1 MKFFLFRKE
10 VVSLFSET
18 KSNTGDGISVFGVPA
33 DSIANMTATVGAVH
47 LLFKDAGAYDN
58 FSGAT
63 QEGLEKVR
71 VSVSCTEGEEFELI
85 REIMEFIASDSKKS
99 VMVMDAVSGFST
111 FNRASDGAVLA
122 TIPAQPVIL
131 ATGDSAQ
138 NPASTEKTGTS
149 TTLIAGVTF
158 PSQTQRPSIDF
169 NSQSLSA
176 AADGARVGSS
186 VTWTNSGTDG
196 STFDIDGNTNDPLLR
211 PTSTV
216 NLAERAV
223 EFANNQA
230 AHLAAAKTVEGDY
243 TMYMVYS
250 DNQVRSVNQIYGS
263 SATTSKGF
271 GNGTTEDTMFFTFD
285 GNTGDPAALSLDTTE
300 FNTKQIKIQDPKL
313 DDVSSVGAASAG
325 AQICYVWVIRRDK
338 DFNIIV
344 HDYKGDVVGYLPAK
358 VGGEASDPGRTDG
371 DLTIDRLG
379 GDGSNTLWVGNIA
392 RFGVIETD
400 IGRSQAARIARELF
414 DTYNAFVF

>member
-1 MKFFLFRKE
+1 MKFFLFRRE

-33 DSIANMTATVGAVH
+33 DSIANMTATAGAVH

-58 FSGAT
+58 YNGAT
-63 QEGLEKVR
+63 TEGMEKVR

-85 REIMEFIASDSKKS
+85 REIMEFISSDSKKS

-122 TIPAQPVIL
+122 TIPAQPVLL

-149 TTLIAGVTF
+149 TTFIAGVTF
-158 PSQTQRPSIDF
+158 PSQTQRPSLDY

-176 AADGARVGSS
+176 AANGARVGSS
-186 VTWTNSGTDG
+186 VTWTNSGTG
-196 STFDIDGNTNDPLLR
+196 STTFDISANTNDPTLQSA
-211 PTSTV
+211 STV

-223 EFANNQA
+223 QFANNQA

-250 DNQVRSVNQIYGS
+250 DNQVRDINQIYGS
-263 SATTSKGF
+263 SATASEGF
-271 GNGTTEDTMFFTFD
+271 GAGTTEDKMFFTFD
-285 GNTGDPAALSLDTTE
+285 GNTGDPAELSLDTTE
-300 FNTKQIKIQDPKL
+300 FKTKATKIQDPKL
-313 DDVSSVGAASAG
+313 DDVGSVGAASSG

-338 DFNIIV
+338 NFNIIV
-344 HDYKGDVVGYLPAK
+344 HDYKGEVVGYLPAK
-358 VGGEASDPGRTDG
+358 VGGSATDPGRTDG

-414 DTYNAFVF
+414 ATYNAFVF

>member
-1 MKFFLFRKE
+1 MKFFLFRRE

-33 DSIANMTATVGAVH
+33 TSIANMSATQGAVH
-47 LLFKDAGAYDN
+47 LSFNDAGAYDN
-58 FSGAT
+58 YSGAST
-63 QEGLEKVR
+63 EGMEKVR

-85 REIMEFIASDSKKS
+85 RDIMEFISSDSKKS

-111 FNRASDGAVLA
+111 FNRASDGDVLA
-122 TIPAQPVIL
+122 TVPAQPVLL
-131 ATGDSAQ
+131 ATGDSSQ
-138 NPASTEKTGTS
+138 NPASTDKTGT
-149 TTLIAGVTF
+149 TTTVIAGVTF
-158 PSQTQRPSIDF
+158 PSQTQRPSLDY

-176 AADGARVGSS
+176 ASDGDRVGAT
-186 VTWTNSGTDG
+186 VDWVNSGTDG
-196 STFDIDGNTNDPLLR
+196 ATFVIDGATDVVNLR

-223 EFANNQA
+223 EFNVNNA
-230 AHLAAAKTVEGDY
+230 LHLAAAKTVEGDY

-250 DNQVRSVNQIYGS
+250 DNQVRDVNQIYGS
-263 SATTSKGF
+263 SGTGSKGF
-271 GNGTTEDTMFFTFD
+271 GVGTTENKMFFTFD
-285 GNTGDPAALSLDTTE
+285 GNTGDPAKVSLDTTE
-300 FNTKQIKIQDPKL
+300 FKTKESNIQDPRL
-313 DDVSSVGAASAG
+313 DDVGSLGASVAG

-338 DFNIIV
+338 NFNIIV

-358 VGGEASDPGRTDG
+358 VGGAATEPGRTDG

-379 GDGSNTLWVGNIA
+379 GDGSNTSWVGNIA